1 MGLDVAVVP
10 GIMPITNYK
19 QLARFSDMCG
29 AEIPRWIRR
38 RLESYGDDIDAIRAF
53 GLDVTTALCDQLLQA
68 GAPGL
73 HFYTLN
79 RAGPASIVW
88 ERLGL

>member
-1 MGLDVAVVP
+1 MTSSRG
-10 GIMPITNYK
+10 
-19 QLARFSDMCG
+19 SDLKL
-29 AEIPRWIRR
+29 P
-38 RLESYGDDIDAIRAF
+38 DIDAIRAF

-79 RAGPASIVW
+79 RAGPTSTIW

>member
-1 MGLDVAVVP
+1 
-10 GIMPITNYK
+10 MPIASFS
-19 QLARFSDMCG
+19 QLARFSDACG

-38 RLESYGDDIDAIRAF
+38 KMEGFGDDGASIRAF
-53 GLDVTTALCDQLLQA
+53 GLDVVTDLCARLLEG

-79 RAGPASIVW
+79 QAGLSSTVCQ
-88 ERLGL
+88 RLGL